1 MKIHV
6 HTWESTSSMHAS
18 QLEVLL
24 VKDDDKKADVTIRR
38 LMRSSFIKRLS
49 RRYPIDIFSDRNN
62 IVIRIELRGKRKEL
76 IDVFDI
82 EVSEE
87 GTLDVE
93 QALHYVIMSWELGLG
108 NAEWEAGMK
117 NIRQS
122 EF

>member
-1 MKIHV
+1 M
-6 HTWESTSSMHAS
+6 
-18 QLEVLL
+18 
-24 VKDDDKKADVTIRR
+24 KDDDKKADVTIRR